1 MKKGLIMAKTLNDL
15 LDVSIRDEINAQKFY
30 RIMSEKAGNSKLKEI
45 FISLA
50 NEENGHEL
58 ILKDMKEME
67 IFDDSVEVDE
77 ESLEKIEGA
86 HIIDDA
92 EPIDDMTIERALQI
106 ALKRENKAI
115 QVYRQ
120 MAESTPN
127 EEIMRLL
134 FRIVSDEQRHIN
146 IISQNYKMYSG

>member
-1 MKKGLIMAKTLNDL
+1 
-15 LDVSIRDEINAQKFY
+15 
-30 RIMSEKAGNSKLKEI
+30 
-45 FISLA
+45 
-50 NEENGHEL
+50 
-58 ILKDMKEME
+58 MKEME